1 MRPDVPSCIPVLY
14 YFIEFLPFL
23 IIKLFLTYNII
34 LVSGVQHSDSI
45 FLSLSNNHHSKSSYH
60 LSPHKIANIIDFIP
74 YAVHCI
80 LVTFI
85 LWLEVCASISFAYF
99 LPSPEPLLS
108 AAAKSLQSCPTL
120 RPHRRQPTRL
130 PLLSGNHQL
139 FLCMRLFLFCWN
151 VHFNFFPLK
160 CSFLI
165 SSFPYSTYAHQS
177 VRINGT
183 G

>member
-14 YFIEFLPFL
+14 YFIEFLPFF

-108 AAAKSLQSCPTL
+108 AAAAAAKSLQSCLNLCDPIDGSPPGSPSSLATTNYFYLWDCFCFVETCTL
-120 RPHRRQPTRL
+120 TF
-130 PLLSGNHQL
+130 
-139 FLCMRLFLFCWN
+139 FLWN
-151 VHFNFFPLK
+151 VHF
-160 CSFLI
+160 S
-165 SSFPYSTYAHQS
+165 
-177 VRINGT
+177 
-183 G
+183 